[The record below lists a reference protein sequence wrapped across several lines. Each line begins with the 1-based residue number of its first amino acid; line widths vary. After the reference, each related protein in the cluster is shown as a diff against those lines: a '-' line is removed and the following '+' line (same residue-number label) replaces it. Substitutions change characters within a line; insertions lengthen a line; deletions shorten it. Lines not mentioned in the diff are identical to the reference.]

1 MNLVYSNSLTK
12 LFSLI
17 FYYFITNVY
26 FNSNVKIMKVVW
38 LITGWLLIVNK
49 CIFQNFSLLF
59 LFCFQTVTSFLFQKI
74 VTFHKCKLDKEC
86 ERERERGGTNHLVRH
101 YYSWGKTSNGGITQN
116 HRRLK
121 LMSEQFFFAKQKP
134 KQRFTYERHW
144 LAR

>member
-86 ERERERGGTNHLVRH
+86 EREREVGPIIW
-101 YYSWGKTSNGGITQN
+101 SGITIHGEKRVMGASHKITVGSNWCQN
-116 HRRLK
+116 NFSLQNKSRNKDSRMRDIDSL
-121 LMSEQFFFAKQKP
+121 AK
-134 KQRFTYERHW
+134 
-144 LAR
+144 